1 MLESG
6 SMQISIDDLTPGAR
20 SRGLHTVFIIT
31 FLMHAGFFLIIPL
44 VSLHYVD
51 RLGWAAAYIGL
62 VLAIRQF
69 AQQGLTVFGGALAD
83 RVGPKRLIL
92 AGVLIRAISFV
103 VMGYAAVPWV
113 LMVSGILAAIGG
125 ALFDAPQRATL
136 ATLAPEDRL
145 NDLYGRLGIL
155 QNVARAVGP
164 LIGAY
169 LIRYDFQVVGLG
181 SAAFFLL
188 AFFITLAFLPS
199 ISVCTTTQ
207 SVRAGLSLALHDTA
221 FVIFTVL
228 LMGFW
233 FMWVQLS
240 IAMPLQIKHLTGTDT
255 SVGIMFTVSAVLSIV
270 LQVPAL
276 DLAQRFM
283 RPTLII
289 VAGMVLIAFGMA
301 LIAAGSGLLLFY
313 VGLFFF
319 SLGSVLAT
327 PSTQTVTAQMA
338 DDRARGAYF
347 GVGSLSMAV
356 GGGLGHF
363 LGGALIDV
371 AARQQMPALPWL
383 IFAGVGFVS
392 AAGLLVFYWSH
403 RTDPIRPLHRAA
415 VSGD

>member
-6 SMQISIDDLTPGAR
+6 FMQISIDDLTPGAR
-20 SRGLHTVFIIT
+20 SRGLYTVFIIT

-51 RLGWAAAYIGL
+51 RLGWAAAFIGL

-103 VMGYAAVPWV
+103 VMGYAATPWV

-155 QNVARAVGP
+155 QNVARGVGP

-199 ISVCTTTQ
+199 VSVCTTTQ
-207 SVRAGLSLALHDTA
+207 SVRAGLSMALRDNA

-283 RPTLII
+283 RPMLII

-313 VGLFFF
+313 AGLFFF

-403 RTDPIRPLHRAA
+403 RTDPIRPLPRAA
-415 VSGD
+415 ISGD

>member
-1 MLESG
+1 
-6 SMQISIDDLTPGAR
+6 MQISIDDLDPKAR
-20 SRGLHTVFIIT
+20 SRGLHTVFIVT

-51 RLGWAAAYIGL
+51 KLGWAAAFIGL

-103 VMGYAAVPWV
+103 VMGFATVPWL
-113 LMVSGILAAIGG
+113 LMLSGVLAALGG

-145 NDLYGRLGIL
+145 NQLYGRLGIL
-155 QNVARAVGP
+155 QNVARTVGP
-164 LIGAY
+164 LIGAF
-169 LIRYDFQVVGLG
+169 LIRYDFEVVGLG

-188 AFFITLAFLPS
+188 AFFITLVFLPS

-207 SVRAGLSLALHDTA
+207 TVRAGLGLALRDSA

-240 IAMPLQIKHLTGTDT
+240 IAMPLQMKHLTGSDA

-276 DLAQRFM
+276 ELAQRFL
-283 RPTLII
+283 RPALII
-289 VAGMVLIAFGMA
+289 VAGMVCMAFGMA
-301 LIAAGSGLLLFY
+301 LVAAGHGLVLFY
-313 VGLFFF
+313 VALFFF

-327 PSTQTVTAQMA
+327 PSTQTVTAEMA
-338 DDRARGAYF
+338 DGRARGAYF
-347 GVGSLSMAV
+347 GVGSLSLAV

-363 LGGALIDV
+363 MGGALVDA
-371 AARQQMPALPWL
+371 AARQGMPALPWL
-383 IFAGVGFVS
+383 VFAGVGFVS
-392 AAGLLVFYWSH
+392 AAGLLLFYWSH
-403 RTDPIRPLHRAA
+403 RKDPVRPLPRAA
-415 VSGD
+415 ASGD